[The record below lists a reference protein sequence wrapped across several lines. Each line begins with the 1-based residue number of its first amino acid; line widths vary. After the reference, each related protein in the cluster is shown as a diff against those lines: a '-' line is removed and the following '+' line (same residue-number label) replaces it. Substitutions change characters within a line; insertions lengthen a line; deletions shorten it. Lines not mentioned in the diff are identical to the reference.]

1 MCSTSSEPARRPETR
16 PPEAERPTCP
26 VARPGPGGVQ
36 RLDGRAVAA
45 EPAALFERLRAEH
58 GPVVPVLLEGDEPA
72 WLVVGYHEVL
82 HVARN
87 PRRFSRDGRLWTAWR
102 EGRVGPQAPLAPVLA
117 WGPDCAH
124 QDGAEHQR
132 LRAAVNESLG
142 RFDRRGLRRL
152 VRRHADRLIDDF
164 AGEGHAELLS
174 RYARRLPMLTLTEV
188 LGLPPDEGPGLVEAG
203 RRLLLGAE
211 DAVAN
216 DRHIH
221 RVLRATVERK
231 HAAPGHD
238 LASWLIAHP
247 ADLTDDEVVH
257 QLRLVLV
264 AANESTT
271 NLVVNTLR
279 VVLAHPPLRGSLFGG
294 RITLAAAVEQVLWDE
309 PPISVCPGGFA
320 TQDLELGGQRVH
332 AGDVLLLGLA
342 AANADPRIRPS
353 PRASTHGNRSH
364 LAFAG
369 GPHECPGQ
377 DIGRAVAVTAI
388 DALLGR
394 LPDVRLAV
402 EPEELT
408 WSASTWAR
416 HLDALP
422 VAFTARRPAPRA
434 PAPAPP
440 VPPAPRAAPPAR
452 PPRELHRRAARA
464 GRAAFARLLGR

>member
-1 MCSTSSEPARRPETR
+1 M
-16 PPEAERPTCP
+16 
-26 VARPGPGGVQ
+26 
-36 RLDGRAVAA
+36 AA
-45 EPAALFERLRAEH
+45 DPAALFERLRAEH

-82 HVARN
+82 QVTRN

-102 EGRVGPQAPLAPVLA
+102 EGRVGPRSPLAPVLA

-132 LRAAVNESLG
+132 LRAAVNESLR

-152 VRRHADRLIDDF
+152 VGRHADRLIDGF
-164 AGEGHAELLS
+164 AGDGHAELLS
-174 RYARRLPMLTLTEV
+174 RYARRLPMLTLTDV
-188 LGLPPDEGPGLVEAG
+188 LGLPRDEGPALVEAG
-203 RRLLLGAE
+203 RLLLLGAQ
-211 DAVAN
+211 DAVAS

-221 RVLRATVERK
+221 GVLRATVEHK

-279 VVLAHPPLRGSLFGG
+279 AVLARPPLRGSLFGG
-294 RITLAAAVEQVLWDE
+294 RITLPGAVEQVLWDE

-320 TQDLELGGQRVH
+320 TQDLELGGQRIH

-342 AANADPRIRPS
+342 AANADPRIRSGPGA
-353 PRASTHGNRSH
+353 PMRGNRSH

-369 GPHECPGQ
+369 GPHECPGG
-377 DIGRAVAVTAI
+377 DIGRAIAVAAI

-402 EPEELT
+402 EPDELT

-434 PAPAPP
+434 PAPAPS
-440 VPPAPRAAPPAR
+440 VPAAPRAPEAAGPLRPPPAF
-452 PPRELHRRAARA
+452 HRRVARA